1 MSYLNQMY
9 GRKPQSALTQSPDK
23 NPNRVSGGL
32 KAQGGDHFTMVA
44 ENGMEQQI
52 PTQRYVQSLE
62 EQSRK
67 QRAAITVLERKL
79 TRCETAIEQLKGM
92 IRPSY
97 AYVQIFYAQLV

>member
-1 MSYLNQMY
+1 MY
-9 GRKPQSALTQSPDK
+9 GRTTPAENSSQDK

-32 KAQGGDHFTMVA
+32 KAQGADHFEMLGEDGYV
-44 ENGMEQQI
+44 QKI

-62 EQSRK
+62 DQSRK

-92 IRPSY
+92 VRQQP
-97 AYVQIFYAQLV
+97 

>member
-1 MSYLNQMY
+1 MY
-9 GRKPQSALTQSPDK
+9 GRSKPTTENLSSDK

-32 KAQGGDHFTMVA
+32 KAQGADHFTMIA
-44 ENGMEQQI
+44 ENGLEQQI

-79 TRCETAIEQLKGM
+79 TRVEASLEQMKGV
-92 IRPSY
+92 ISRS
-97 AYVQIFYAQLV
+97 

>member
-1 MSYLNQMY
+1 MNYLAKMY
-9 GRKPQSALTQSPDK
+9 GRNKPQQSQSSDK

-32 KAQGGDHFTMVA
+32 KAQGSDHFTMIA

-92 IRPSY
+92 IRPS
-97 AYVQIFYAQLV
+97 

>member
-1 MSYLNQMY
+1 MNYLAKMY
-9 GRKPQSALTQSPDK
+9 GRSKPTVESSSSNK

-32 KAQGGDHFTMVA
+32 KAQCGDHFTMIA
-44 ENGMEQQI
+44 ENGLEQQI

-92 IRPSY
+92 VRPS
-97 AYVQIFYAQLV
+97 